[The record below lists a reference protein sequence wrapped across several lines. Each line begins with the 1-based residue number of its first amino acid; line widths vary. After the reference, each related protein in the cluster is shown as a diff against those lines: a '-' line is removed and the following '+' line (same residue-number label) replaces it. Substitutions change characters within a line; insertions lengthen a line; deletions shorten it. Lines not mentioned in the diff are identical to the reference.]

1 MAQPL
6 SNEPSFDRPIAGQ
19 SLTHELG
26 ARPWQN
32 PSQYSTVDEAIDYY
46 MERMSS
52 EDFMVQLVDT
62 LEMGVPV
69 TTLAN
74 TIQMSNVMNGV
85 HNLDVGMLVLPL
97 IMEMLMM
104 IGDSAEIKYNTGLDN
119 PNEIK
124 TSNPTRESLLTKVA
138 MQYKDKL
145 EEVDFENLD
154 EETVEEEPTEEPT
167 GLMARRN

>member
-32 PSQYSTVDEAIDYY
+32 PSQYTTVDEAIDYY

-104 IGDSAEIKYNTGLDN
+104 IGDSAEIEYNTGLDN

-145 EEVDFENLD
+145 EEVDFENLN

>member
-1 MAQPL
+1 
-6 SNEPSFDRPIAGQ
+6 
-19 SLTHELG
+19 
-26 ARPWQN
+26 
-32 PSQYSTVDEAIDYY
+32 
-46 MERMSS
+46 
-52 EDFMVQLVDT
+52 
-62 LEMGVPV
+62 
-69 TTLAN
+69 
-74 TIQMSNVMNGV
+74 
-85 HNLDVGMLVLPL
+85 MLVLPL

-104 IGDSAEIKYNTGLDN
+104 IGDSAEIEYNTGLDN

-154 EETVEEEPTEEPT
+154 EETIEEEPTEEPT

>member
-32 PSQYSTVDEAIDYY
+32 PSQYATVDEAIDYY

-104 IGDSAEIKYNTGLDN
+104 IGDSAEIEYNTGLDN

>member
-32 PSQYSTVDEAIDYY
+32 PSQYATVDEAIDYY

>member
-32 PSQYSTVDEAIDYY
+32 PSQYTTVDEAIDYY

-52 EDFMVQLVDT
+52 EDFMVQLVDV

>member
-26 ARPWQN
+26 ARPWQT

-62 LEMGVPV
+62 LEMGVPI

-74 TIQMSNVMNGV
+74 TIQMSNVMNGI
-85 HNLDVGMLVLPL
+85 HSIDVGMLVLPL
-97 IMEMLMM
+97 LMEMLMM

-145 EEVDFENLD
+145 EEVDFENVD